1 MILRQEISLTLCGR
15 QNLPGKGREDDIGTW
30 TYFGLIIPDGKQCE
44 LDETE
49 WKVLGS
55 PTSRVCGS
63 SKDEDERI
71 RNMALSAI
79 DEFGTYDLMT
89 NNCQDFALYLFLKVA
104 NFIEHPQ
111 RLLELASARRPASQP
126 LLTVQKNQWKQ
137 ESSQW
142 SGMTDI
148 FDEIVADDRKGQR
161 IFTWLIG
168 TDFELED
175 DMYGDKKLDFS
186 LAYPHLR
193 PEVNKPYRRLD
204 GSYQL
209 D

>member
-1 MILRQEISLTLCGR
+1 
-15 QNLPGKGREDDIGTW
+15 
-30 TYFGLIIPDGKQCE
+30 
-44 LDETE
+44 
-49 WKVLGS
+49 
-55 PTSRVCGS
+55 
-63 SKDEDERI
+63 
-71 RNMALSAI
+71 MALSAI

-104 NFIEHPQ
+104 NIIENPQ
-111 RLLELASARRPASQP
+111 RLLELASARRLASQP
-126 LLTVQKNQWKQ
+126 LLTVQRNQWKQ
-137 ESSQW
+137 ELSEIPGVTQ
-142 SGMTDI
+142 I

-168 TDFELED
+168 TDFALED

-193 PEVNKPYRRLD
+193 PEVDKPYRRLNV
-204 GSYQL
+204 GYQL